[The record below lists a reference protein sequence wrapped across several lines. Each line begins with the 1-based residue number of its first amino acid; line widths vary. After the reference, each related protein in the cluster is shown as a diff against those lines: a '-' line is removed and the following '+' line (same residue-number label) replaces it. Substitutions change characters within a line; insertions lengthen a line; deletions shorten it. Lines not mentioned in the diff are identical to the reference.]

1 MPQDRKP
8 LRTTVIRTAEAARDE
23 FDWGSTSWCISGA
36 AGNSDSLTF
45 GKVVIK
51 SGASNPKHGHAN
63 CDEILYLLSGELEHH
78 ADDMETV
85 RMRPGDVIFIPTGV
99 HHRAECVSAEDA
111 EMIVVYSSP
120 EREIEFA

>member
-1 MPQDRKP
+1 MPEDTGR
-8 LRTTVIRTAEAARDE
+8 LRTTVIHTTEAAKDE

-63 CDEILYLLSGELEHH
+63 CDEVLYLVSGELEHY
-78 ADDMETV
+78 ADDTEPI
-85 RMRPGDVIFIPTGV
+85 RMKPGDVIFIPGGV
-99 HHRAECVSAEDA
+99 AHWAECTSAEDA

-120 EREIEFA
+120 EREIELT

>member
-1 MPQDRKP
+1 MPPDRRP
-8 LRTTVIRTAEAARDE
+8 MRTTVVHTAEAPKEE

-45 GKVVIK
+45 GKVVIR
-51 SGASNPKHGHAN
+51 SGASNPRHGHAN
-63 CDEILYLLSGELEHH
+63 CDEVLYLLSGEVDHH

-85 RMRPGDVIFIPTGV
+85 HMEPGDAIFIPAGV
-99 HHRAECVSAEDA
+99 AHWAKCVSAEDA

-120 EREIEFA
+120 EREIHLL